1 MSTTMLPGDSSSANK
16 VGHSED
22 RVADVLRK
30 SCEGLASMKL
40 TVVLFLLGM
49 FLVFVG
55 SLAQAR
61 HDVWQ
66 VVHQYFRTFV
76 AWIDVADFFPPSMFP
91 GLVSFDWDSLGK
103 LRFIPFPGGWT
114 IGWIMLANLLTAHA
128 LRFKVRAVGGRLF
141 AGVAIMFIGAVLT
154 GLVVWTGNQQTG
166 VEYGATLLTPEQVW
180 YLMLGV
186 MGVAAAVPL
195 GVAFGKSGVSGPER
209 VVLATIGISLGAVLI
224 YFIAGGEDA
233 RLNLSSMRILWQ
245 LLKGLAC
252 AIVIL
257 IGANLLFEKRG
268 GIVVLH
274 IGVAL
279 LMFSELQVGM
289 TAKENMLALKEGE
302 TSSFMRDTRERELAI
317 VHRVDG
323 KDHVVAI
330 SEIALVNAAA
340 AEEGQPG
347 RVIEL
352 ESLPFNVRVNS
363 FLRNSGLRS
372 RLPDDEAT
380 TTGLG
385 TFAVAVEKDPVTGM
399 DDAHD
404 MSAIQISLL
413 DKETGEQ
420 LQSLLCAQDVSE
432 TRTVPIAEQVKLE
445 DKDYQFY
452 LRFQRNYKSYEVEL
466 LDVSRTNYVGT
477 ATPRD
482 YRSQIIIRD
491 SETGQA
497 DEFALW
503 MNNPLRYKGETF
515 YQSGYNELP
524 DGTEMTTLSVVRNTG
539 WMLPYIAC
547 MIVAVGMF
555 AQFGLTLG
563 RYLSRFD
570 RAKVAPSESGESGN
584 SNLPAGIRASKAPE
598 TFQIEEDSRSQN
610 SKWPVVVPLLL
621 VLLGGAWLG
630 SKVRPPKDDPDS
642 MNLYSFAQVPVA
654 WKGRPQPIDSF
665 ARTELLM
672 ASYKSMFTGELSA
685 AELDHPKKHKQIVDR
700 IVKYWPSVKAESLAD
715 FSGEYVDWIG
725 KVQELTSSG
734 EDAVE
739 ERLRDVMT
747 ARMPAVRWFLDVVAR
762 PELAR
767 RHRIIKID
775 DDQVLSLLGL
785 EKRAGLVYSLEE
797 IQANL
802 SELEQFNNDG
812 LKLEMQEQQHRMT
825 QLQRRVVKL
834 FRTVGRVESL
844 QNYFLVRSTDGL
856 LDSMVTAWWVL
867 ERLGNSP
874 AIMAVPTG
882 LDSEQRSWETLI
894 GASAIHNVAV
904 EFREAGLSNAQD
916 VKDYIKS
923 KLPRKLVVDAVSG
936 SAAILQ
942 ASLETTAKDEGTEV
956 AAGALK
962 LRAQEAATSIQDPF
976 LKRILTII
984 GNAEAGATVDEMVA
998 GLSDTD
1004 FSEIATE
1011 RTSSDL
1017 FQVFETLQQ
1026 RQGDKR
1032 LEKIRSNL
1040 RAIGVD
1046 DEKALASKM
1055 NEELVDI
1062 LLVDLESRAGGLV
1075 YTSDKTSTF
1084 AKSTESM
1091 VAMLSAWKVG
1101 DVEAF
1106 NASVKDYRGYLASTD
1121 VKHMDASLLEKEA
1134 FFNFYEPFMKAIYL
1148 YLPILILSF
1157 LCWIVWPKVLRNS
1170 GLLLM
1175 ILAFALH
1182 SYALIVRM
1190 QISGRPPV
1198 TNLYS
1203 SAIFIGWAVVGA
1215 AIFME
1220 LFLKNGIGNIVGASV
1235 GAASLMIAHYLSLDE
1250 GDTLGVMQAVL
1261 DTQFWLATHVVC
1273 ITLGYAA
1280 TFAAGFTGMG
1290 YLGLLTYERF
1300 AGPQYVPIRE
1310 NAATK
1315 TIQSAA
1321 ILLTLGGLAASV
1333 FNLADRSRIVGR
1345 RRATDVL
1352 GSTIYGLLCFALFF
1366 SLVGTVLG
1374 GLWADDSWG
1383 RFWGWDPKEN
1393 GAMLIV
1399 MWNAVILHARWDKM
1413 VKDYGTAVLA
1423 MFGNIVTAWSWFGVN
1438 ELKAGLHT
1446 YGFTEGRLLALIV
1459 FVAIQAIIIGGAMIP
1474 LIGRSANKRI
1484 DPV

>member
-1 MSTTMLPGDSSSANK
+1 MSTTMIPGGASSRDNSVRAEDSVNTVVWHCVHA
-16 VGHSED
+16 
-22 RVADVLRK
+22 
-30 SCEGLASMKL
+30 LASMKL

-66 VVHQYFRTFV
+66 VVHQYFRTYV
-76 AWIDVADFFPPSMFP
+76 AWIDIADFFPPSMFP
-91 GLVSFDWDSLGK
+91 DLVNTDWDSFGK

-114 IGWIMLANLLTAHA
+114 IGWIMLANLMTAHA
-128 LRFKVRAVGGRLF
+128 IRFKIRATGGRRST
-141 AGVAIMFIGAVLT
+141 GVGIMAVGAVLT
-154 GLVVWTGNQQTG
+154 WLVVWTGNQQTG
-166 VEYGATLLTPEQVW
+166 VEYGATLLSPMQVW

-186 MGVAAAVPL
+186 MGVATAVPL
-195 GVAFGKSGVSGPER
+195 AVAFGKSGISRPER
-209 VVLATIGISLGAVLI
+209 ALLVSIGVVLGGVLV
-224 YFIAGGEDA
+224 YFLAGGEEA

-252 AIVIL
+252 AVVIL

-279 LMFSELQVGM
+279 LMFSELQVGF

-302 TSSFMRDTRERELAI
+302 TSSFMRDTRERELA
-317 VHRVDG
+317 VVYRKGG
-323 KDHVVAI
+323 KDNVVAI
-330 SEIALVNAAA
+330 PEVVLVDAAA
-340 AEEGQPG
+340 AEDPEGKI
-347 RVIEL
+347 VDVET
-352 ESLPFNVRVNS
+352 LPFIIRVDS
-363 FLRNSGLRS
+363 FLRNSSLRS
-372 RLPDDEAT
+372 RLPDEKGT

-385 TFAVAVEKDPVTGM
+385 AFAVAEEKDPVTGM

-404 MSAIQISLL
+404 MSAIGISLL
-413 DKETGEQ
+413 DRSTGKELHT
-420 LQSLLCAQDVSE
+420 LLCAQDVSE
-432 TRTVPIAEQVKLE
+432 TRTVPIAEQATV
-445 DKDYQFY
+445 DSKDYQFY
-452 LRFQRNYKSYEVEL
+452 LRFQRNYKNYEVEL

-482 YRSQIIIRD
+482 YRSQIVIRD
-491 SETGQA
+491 KETGQA

-570 RAKVAPSESGESGN
+570 RPVVPTPDSGEDGN
-584 SNLPAGIRASKAPE
+584 SSLPAGIRAAKAPT
-598 TFQIEEDSRSQN
+598 TFQIETEVNEQKSN
-610 SKWPVVVPLLL
+610 WPVIVPCLIVFLFA
-621 VLLGGAWLG
+621 GWLG
-630 SKVRPPKDDPDS
+630 SKARPPKEDPGA

-654 WKGRPQPIDSF
+654 WKGRAQPVDSF

-672 ASYKSMFTGELSA
+672 ASHKSTFNGELSA
-685 AELDHPKKHKQIVDR
+685 AEIDHPEKREEVISR
-700 IVKYWPSVKAESLAD
+700 IIKYWPSVKRDSFD
-715 FSGEYVDWIG
+715 GFSGEYSDWIA
-725 KVQELTSSG
+725 KVEELTSSG
-734 EDAVE
+734 SEAVE
-739 ERLRDVMT
+739 ERLRDVMVT
-747 ARMPAVRWFLDVVAR
+747 RMPAVRWFLDVAAR
-762 PELAR
+762 PALAQ
-767 RHRIIKID
+767 RHRVIKID

-785 EKRAGLVYSLEE
+785 EKRAGLTYSLAE
-797 IQANL
+797 IQENL
-802 SELEQFNNDG
+802 SELEKINMAG
-812 LKLEMQEQQHRMT
+812 LRLEMDEQQHRMS
-825 QLQRRVVKL
+825 QLERRVVAL
-834 FRTVGRVESL
+834 FRTVSRVDSL
-844 QNYFLVRSTDGL
+844 QNIFLVRESEGM
-856 LDSMVTAWWVL
+856 LDSMVKAWWVL
-867 ERLGNSP
+867 DRLGDSP

-882 LDSEQRSWETLI
+882 LENEQRSWETLI
-894 GASAIHNVAV
+894 GSCAINNVAA
-904 EFREAGLSNAQD
+904 EFRKAGITTAD
-916 VKDYIKS
+916 DARKYIET
-923 KLPRKLVVDAVSG
+923 KLPKEIVVTAVGG
-936 SAAILQ
+936 SVEILN
-942 ASLETTAKDEGTEV
+942 ASLEQSAKAAGTEV
-956 AAGALK
+956 APDALK
-962 LRAQEAATSIQDPF
+962 LRAQDAAASIADPF
-976 LKRILTII
+976 LKRILTLI
-984 GNAEAGATVDEMVA
+984 GAAEPGSSAEKMVA
-998 GLSDTD
+998 DLTETD
-1004 FSEIATE
+1004 FRDIAAE
-1011 RTSSDL
+1011 RMSSDL
-1017 FQVFETLQQ
+1017 FQVFEVLQQ
-1026 RQGDKR
+1026 RPGDKR
-1032 LEKIRSNL
+1032 IGAIRTRL
-1040 RAIGVD
+1040 QAVAAD
-1046 DEKALASKM
+1046 DEKALAAKM
-1055 NEELVDI
+1055 NEELVNVV
-1062 LLVDLESRAGGLV
+1062 LADLGDRAGELI
-1075 YTSDKTSTF
+1075 YNSEESKTFSKCNDSLI
-1084 AKSTESM
+1084 AI
-1091 VAMLSAWKVG
+1091 LSAWKLG
-1101 DVEAF
+1101 DVDSL
-1106 NASVKDYRGYLASTD
+1106 NSSVQEYRGYLAS
-1121 VKHMDASLLEKEA
+1121 KEFAHMDPSLLGKEA
-1134 FFNFYEPFMKAIYL
+1134 FFNFFEPFMKAIYL
-1148 YLPILILSF
+1148 YLPILIISF
-1157 LCWIVWPKVLRNS
+1157 LSWIVWPKTLRNS

-1175 ILAFALH
+1175 MLAFGIH
-1182 SYALIVRM
+1182 TIALIMRM

-1215 AIFME
+1215 AIIIE
-1220 LFLKNGIGNIVGASV
+1220 LYLKNGIGNIVGASV

-1290 YLGLLTYERF
+1290 YVALLTYEKF
-1300 AGPQYVPIRE
+1300 AGPQYVLIRE
-1310 NAATK
+1310 NSAGRQ
-1315 TIQSAA
+1315 IQSAA

-1333 FNLADRSRIVGR
+1333 FNLTDRSKVVGR

-1459 FVAIQAIIIGGAMIP
+1459 FVTIQSIIIVGALIP

-1484 DPV
+1484 DPA